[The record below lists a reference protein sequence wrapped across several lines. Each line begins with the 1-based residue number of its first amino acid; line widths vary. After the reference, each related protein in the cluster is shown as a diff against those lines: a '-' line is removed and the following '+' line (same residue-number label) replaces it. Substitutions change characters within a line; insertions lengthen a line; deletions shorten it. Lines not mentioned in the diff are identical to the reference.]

1 MFQKTKNN
9 MKTLDVLVKKIEKAT
24 NYNKQHNGIVGKII
38 YGIVIVIVLIMYFY
52 KHNQVAYLQQEVNLQ
67 QITIAEQQMSL
78 EKQKKLSQFSQEL
91 LKNYNANAEEVR
103 RLEEQWAETLK
114 EADEIGEKKEIIDNW
129 FG

>member
-1 MFQKTKNN
+1 MIWSKI
-9 MKTLDVLVKKIEKAT
+9 LDFVKSKLT
-24 NYNKQHNGIVGKII
+24 NANDFNKENNGIVSKII

-52 KHNQVAYLQQEVNLQ
+52 EHNQVAYLQQEVNLQ

-91 LKNYNANAEEVR
+91 LKNYNKNSEEVQQ
-103 RLEEQWAETLK
+103 LEEQWKQVLK

>member
-1 MFQKTKNN
+1 MIWSKI
-9 MKTLDVLVKKIEKAT
+9 LDFVKSKLT
-24 NYNKQHNGIVGKII
+24 NANDFNKENNGIVSKII

-52 KHNQVAYLQQEVNLQ
+52 EHNQVAYLQQEVNLQ

-78 EKQKKLSQFSQEL
+78 EKQKKITKYSQDL
-91 LKNYNANAEEVR
+91 VKRYNQNDEYIR
-103 RLEEQWAETLK
+103 QLEEQWDRQLK

>member
-1 MFQKTKNN
+1 MIWSKI
-9 MKTLDVLVKKIEKAT
+9 LDFVKSKLT
-24 NYNKQHNGIVGKII
+24 NANDINKDNNGIVGKII

-52 KHNQVAYLQQEVNLQ
+52 EHNQVAYLQQEVNLQ

-91 LKNYNANAEEVR
+91 LKNYNANAEEVQQ
-103 RLEEQWAETLK
+103 LEEQWKQVLK

>member
-1 MFQKTKNN
+1 MIWSKILDFVKN
-9 MKTLDVLVKKIEKAT
+9 KLT
-24 NYNKQHNGIVGKII
+24 NANDFNKENNGIVGKII

-52 KHNQVAYLQQEVNLQ
+52 EHNQVAYLQQEVNLQ
-67 QITIAEQQMSL
+67 QITIAEQRMSL

-91 LKNYNANAEEVR
+91 LKNYNKNSEEVQQ
-103 RLEEQWAETLK
+103 LEEQWKQVLK

>member
-1 MFQKTKNN
+1 MIWSKI
-9 MKTLDVLVKKIEKAT
+9 LDFVKSKLT
-24 NYNKQHNGIVGKII
+24 NANDFNKENNGIVSKII

-52 KHNQVAYLQQEVNLQ
+52 EHNQVAYLQQEVNLQ